1 MERILKKVDN
11 RFVWF
16 ESPIV
21 VKTHWSDTDFKV
33 IEKVIAK
40 NYEKPKQ
47 KDHQNPC
54 IRQTEKIFSLQYE
67 AEKGEYIVSKE
78 VIHEPTTLKHYSFVM
93 DTDLNVYAKLVDD
106 YDNEVLLQIN

>member
-16 ESPIV
+16 ESPIKI
-21 VKTHWSDTDFKV
+21 KTHWSEPDFV
-33 IEKVIAK
+33 LIEKVIAK
-40 NYEKPKQ
+40 TYEKPKQ

-54 IRQTEKIFSLQYE
+54 IRETEKMFTLKYE
-67 AEKGEYIVSKE
+67 AEKGEYVVSKE
-78 VIHEPTTLKHYSFVM
+78 VIHEPTTLKYQSFVM
-93 DTDLNVYAKLVDD
+93 DNDKNVYAKLVDD